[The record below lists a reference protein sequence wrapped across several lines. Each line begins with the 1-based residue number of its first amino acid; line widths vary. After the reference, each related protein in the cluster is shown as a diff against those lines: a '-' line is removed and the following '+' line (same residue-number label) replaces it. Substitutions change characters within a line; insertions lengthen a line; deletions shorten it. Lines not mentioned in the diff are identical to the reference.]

1 MWKKNNDGA
10 IHALGN
16 GRFLVYG
23 RGNDIAE
30 VYGPPYSSPSMLHGK
45 WALADGAEPC
55 YESCRDKGTNRWRH
69 KYLNEA
75 GREVALA
82 EAFVASELPVYL
94 CRLHADEPLRLEL
107 TLGEDYECYPGSGD
121 LTSAEATVKSVL
133 VKAPDTARIYRYPMG
148 EETFL
153 AAVFWGQETRIEFE
167 PGTGKVGI
175 AVPAGESY
183 FALAGGP
190 SYPEAEGHARAMLE
204 QGYELLRA
212 QAEEADHRFSSRIAS
227 LEYGERIGEGMR
239 KRIDEL
245 SESVAFLIAAQQ
257 SQDGGIMAGH
267 NYALA
272 YVRDQ
277 YGASRGLLSLGL
289 YEEARRNL
297 AFRYGKWTGLGGIRN
312 AESMGH
318 DRARH
323 VHENDDVEITAYMI
337 VQAFDYGQA
346 TGDWDYVASLFP
358 MLDDCWQVQL
368 PHLHDGMLPF
378 NGDETYVAGG
388 FLPRTSL
395 NDGSMEATLLFLEAG
410 RRLLPFAV
418 GRGLW
423 NEERAAACESLLE
436 RTEAVFRT
444 RFRKDGRFYA
454 NAPERA
460 ETAELPAYRHGVCE
474 SCHPRGIHALK
485 WTRRTAAG
493 RYVCPACLA
502 NEPPLEAVAPQ
513 VVAVQSAGLLPSFV
527 HAGLLTDEEK
537 AEELRRAYDIFERYG
552 YLPTV
557 PGSSYFVGYDESL
570 LLYGLTL
577 LRHPGAEAVLA
588 HVVSIAD
595 STDAWVEYY
604 DAGRPFNTRCRPW
617 ESGMNIAAVRHY
629 AEYRS

>member
-1 MWKKNNDGA
+1 MWKKNDDGA

-23 RGNDIAE
+23 RGNDIVE
-30 VYGPPYSSPSMLHGK
+30 VYGPPYSSPSMLQGK
-45 WALADGAEPC
+45 WTLSDGKEPG

-75 GREVALA
+75 GREVAIA
-82 EAFVASELPVYL
+82 EAFVASEQPVYL
-94 CRLHADEPLRLEL
+94 CRLQADEPLRLEL
-107 TLGEDYECYPGSGD
+107 TFGEDYECYPGSED
-121 LTSAEATVKSVL
+121 LASAEASVKSIL

-153 AAVFWGQETRIEFE
+153 AAISWGEETRIEFE
-167 PGTGKVGI
+167 PGAGKVGI
-175 AVPAGESY
+175 AVPAGES
-183 FALAGGP
+183 FIALVGGP
-190 SYPEAEGHARAMLE
+190 SYPEAEEQTRAMLE
-204 QGYELLRA
+204 QGYERLRA
-212 QAEEADHRFSSRIAS
+212 QAEEADLRFSSRIVP

-239 KRIDEL
+239 KRIGEL

-257 SQDGGIMAGH
+257 SRDGGIMAGH

-297 AFRYGKWTGLGGIRN
+297 AFRYGKWTRLGGIRN

-346 TGDWDYVASLFP
+346 TEDWAYVESLFP

-410 RRLLPFAV
+410 RRLLAFAV

-423 NEERAAACESLLE
+423 NEERAAACASVLE

-444 RFRKDGRFYA
+444 RFRKNGRFCA
-454 NAPERA
+454 NAPERSA
-460 ETAELPAYRHGVCE
+460 TAKLPDYRHGVCE
-474 SCHPRGIHALK
+474 SCHPRGDHALK
-485 WTRRTAAG
+485 WTRRTAAR
-493 RYVCPACLA
+493 RYVCPSCLSS
-502 NEPPLEAVAPQ
+502 EPPLEAVASQ
-513 VVAVQSAGLLPSFV
+513 ATVIQSAGLLPSFI
-527 HAGLLTDEEK
+527 HSGLLTEEEQE
-537 AEELRRAYDIFERYG
+537 EELRGAFGIFETHG

-557 PGSSYFVGYDESL
+557 PGSAYFVGYDESL
-570 LLYGLTL
+570 LLYGLTRS
-577 LRHPGAEAVLA
+577 RHPGAEAVLA

-617 ESGMNIAAVRHY
+617 ESGMNITAVRHY
-629 AEYRS
+629 AAYRA